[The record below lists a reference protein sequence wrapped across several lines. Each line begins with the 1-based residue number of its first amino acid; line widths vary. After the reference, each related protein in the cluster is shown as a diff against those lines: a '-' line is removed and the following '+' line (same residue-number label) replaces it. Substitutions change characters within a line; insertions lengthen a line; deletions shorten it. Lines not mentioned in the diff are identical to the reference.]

1 MPSPASIFDDSI
13 DPNRKKVYKRS
24 RGRPRTRAL
33 KSPNRCAPGVKPSEC
48 RSRPECRMAF
58 SSDTSR
64 RKDFCRKKTNKR
76 RRA

>member
-1 MPSPASIFDDSI
+1 MSSPASIFDDSI

-33 KSPNRCAPGVKPSEC
+33 KSPNRCAPGVSENMC
-48 RSRPECRMAF
+48 LSAAYLPHC
-58 SSDTSR
+58 SYVYG
-64 RKDFCRKKTNKR
+64 KKNYCRKRTNKR